1 MKAGELPRGAF
12 LAVLL
17 CAALL
22 GMSGCHKNVGENDS
36 QPSAD
41 AQHSSTD
48 KAPADRKKEGEVSL
62 SQEQVEK
69 IGLETSALKPAEY
82 ADEASGYG
90 TVIAH
95 DSIAQGLAE
104 LISAQAT
111 EKQSRSALARAHR
124 LSGTAGAVSADT
136 EEASARQA
144 EVDDAALA
152 LAKQRLS
159 ATFGLQPPWRGGGNM
174 ALLHGLA
181 DGNPK
186 LVRLTFPI
194 GALPGDMPKS
204 LLAARIGSVSGKRWK
219 MTTIWEAPADA
230 NVPGRSFFA
239 VLSGA
244 DVGEGE
250 RILVW
255 APVGG
260 TEAGVVI
267 PQPAV
272 VISDGK
278 YWCYLE
284 EKAGTYLRTEIDTHR
299 PWEGGYFLTEGVKA
313 GDNVVTK
320 GAAQL
325 LAQESNSG
333 GDAD

>member
-1 MKAGELPRGAF
+1 MNTRRLPPG
-12 LAVLL
+12 AVLP
-17 CAALL
+17 ALL
-22 GMSGCHKNVGENDS
+22 CVALVGLSGCHKSLGTDD
-36 QPSAD
+36 PKPDAD
-41 AQHSSTD
+41 TQTSGAD
-48 KAPADRKKEGEVSL
+48 KTTADKKEEGEVTL
-62 SQEQVEK
+62 SPQQIEK
-69 IGLETSALKPAEY
+69 IGLLTTTVQSAEY
-82 ADEASGYG
+82 ADEATGYG
-90 TVIAH
+90 IVIAH
-95 DSIAQGLAE
+95 DSIAQALAE

-111 EKQSRSALARAHR
+111 EKQSHSALARARR
-124 LSGTAGAVSADT
+124 LSGTAGAVSADI
-136 EEASARQA
+136 EESSARQA
-144 EVDDAALA
+144 EVDDAALT

-159 ATFGLQPPWRGGGNM
+159 ATFGLKPPWSSGNM

-181 DGNPK
+181 DGSPK

-194 GALPGDMPKS
+194 GVLPGDLPKS
-204 LLAARIGSVSGKRWK
+204 LLAARIGSVTGKRWK
-219 MTTIWEAPADA
+219 MTTVWAAPADA

-260 TEAGVVI
+260 AEAGVMI
-267 PQPAV
+267 PRSAV

-284 EKAGTYLRTEIDTHR
+284 QMAGTYVRTEIDAHR
-299 PWEGGYFLTEGVKA
+299 PWQGGYFLSEGVKA
-313 GDNVVTK
+313 GDKLVIK

>member
-1 MKAGELPRGAF
+1 MKTSRLPRS
-12 LAVLL
+12 AVLPTLL
-17 CAALL
+17 CLALL
-22 GMSGCHKNVGENDS
+22 ALSGCHKNLGEE
-36 QPSAD
+36 D
-41 AQHSSTD
+41 AKPGAAAQTSGTD
-48 KAPADRKKEGEVSL
+48 KAPTDKRAEGEVTL
-62 SQEQVEK
+62 SPEQIEK
-69 IGLETSALKPAEY
+69 IGLTVAAVMATEY
-82 ADEASGYG
+82 AAQATGYG
-90 TVIAH
+90 TVLAH
-95 DSIAQGLAE
+95 DSIAQALAE

-111 EKQSRSALARAHR
+111 EKQSRSALARARR
-124 LSGTAGAVSADT
+124 LSGTAGAVSADI

-144 EVDDAALA
+144 EVDDAALT

-159 ATFGLQPPWRGGGNM
+159 ATFGLKPPWSGGGNM
-174 ALLHGLA
+174 GLLHGLA

-194 GALPGDMPKS
+194 GALDGDMPKS
-204 LLAARIGSVSGKRWK
+204 LLAARIGSASGKRWK
-219 MTTIWEAPADA
+219 MTSVWAAPADA

-239 VLSGA
+239 ILNGA

-299 PWEGGYFLTEGVKA
+299 PWEDGYFLSEGVNS
-313 GDNVVTK
+313 GDKVVIK

>member
-1 MKAGELPRGAF
+1 M
-12 LAVLL
+12 
-17 CAALL
+17 ALL
-22 GMSGCHKNVGENDS
+22 GLSACHRNSGTEEPTPGT
-36 QPSAD
+36 D
-41 AQHSSTD
+41 AQGSGTD
-48 KAPADRKKEGEVSL
+48 KMPTDKKEEGEVTL
-62 SQEQVEK
+62 SPEQIEK
-69 IGLETSALKPAEY
+69 IGLITTTVKASEY
-82 ADEASGYG
+82 ADQASGYG

-95 DSIAQGLAE
+95 DSIAQALAE

-111 EKQSRSALARAHR
+111 EKQSRSALERTRR
-124 LSGTAGAVSADT
+124 LAGTAGAVSADI

-144 EVDDAALA
+144 EVDDAALT

-159 ATFGLQPPWRGGGNM
+159 ATFGLRPPWSGGGNL

-194 GALPGDMPKS
+194 GALDGDAPKS
-204 LLAARIGSVSGKRWK
+204 LLAARIGSVSGRRWK
-219 MTTIWEAPADA
+219 MTSVWAAPADA

-239 VLSGA
+239 ILYGA

-255 APVGG
+255 APIGA
-260 TEAGVVI
+260 TEAGVII
-267 PQPAV
+267 PQAAV
-272 VISDGK
+272 VISGGK

-284 EKAGTYLRTEIDTHR
+284 EKTGTYVRTEIDTHR
-299 PWEGGYFLTEGVKA
+299 PWQDGYFLSEGVKA
-313 GDNVVTK
+313 GDKVVIK